1 MRQRNMLQMDEQDTT
16 SVKELNEIE
25 IRTMSDKEFKDMII
39 KRFRLERR
47 MKEFSENFSREKI
60 F

>member
-1 MRQRNMLQMDEQDTT
+1 MDEQDTT